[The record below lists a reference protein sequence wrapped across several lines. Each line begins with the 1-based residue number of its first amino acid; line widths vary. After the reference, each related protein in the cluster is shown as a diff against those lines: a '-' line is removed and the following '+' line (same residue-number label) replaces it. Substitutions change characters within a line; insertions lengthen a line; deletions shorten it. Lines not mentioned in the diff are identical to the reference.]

1 MRRGGTYPADPKE
14 TIMRT
19 MTAVITTAMLAGLLA
34 PAAVMAQTSDLVY
47 LGSGAPRRG
56 TITAMTPNEVKIE
69 INGVEQPIAV
79 NEIKQ
84 LKFADEPNGLDNAR
98 NAVGQR
104 NFNSALAELDKVNV
118 ADLKRDME
126 KQEVAFLR
134 AYCHAQQ
141 AMTEGGDKTAAAS
154 ALLDFVRAT
163 NKNHYRFYEAAQ
175 TLGDLMVASGKFDDA
190 AKYYG
195 ETGLAGAPWPA
206 YKLQA
211 NLALGRAQ
219 YLGGKFPEALQS
231 YEAVVASELSTA
243 ETNLLKQFAQAG
255 KGACLAETGQ
265 AQEGIDLIKKVIKDN
280 DPAEKRLFACAN
292 NALGN
297 CYLKSSQPKDAML
310 AFLQT
315 HLLFSGDG
323 DTHAEALFQLSK
335 LGDALNRPEIAS
347 DARETLRQRFAGSHW
362 LAKQ

>member
-1 MRRGGTYPADPKE
+1 
-14 TIMRT
+14 MRT
-19 MTAVITTAMLAGLLA
+19 KLTAALLAAILAGALA
-34 PAAVMAQTSDLVY
+34 PAVLAQSGDAVY
-47 LGSGAPRRG
+47 LGSGAPKRG
-56 TITAMTPNEVKIE
+56 TITAMTPNEVKVE
-69 INGVEQPIAV
+69 INGVEQSFAV
-79 NEIKQ
+79 NEIKEI
-84 LKFADEPNGLDNAR
+84 KFANEPSSLDNVR

-104 NFNSALAELDKVNV
+104 NFNSALTELQKINA

-134 AYCHAQQ
+134 AYCQAQQ
-141 AMTEGGDKTAAAS
+141 AMTEGGDKTAAAN
-154 ALLDFVRAT
+154 ALLDFVRVT
-163 NKNHYRFYEAAQ
+163 NKNHYRFYQAAQ
-175 TLGDLMVASGKFDDA
+175 TLGDLMIASGKFDDA

-195 ETGLAGAPWPA
+195 ETGLAAAPWPA

-231 YEAVVASELSTA
+231 YEAVIASELSTP

-265 AQEGIDLIKKVIKDN
+265 PQEGIDLIKKVIKDN
-280 DPAEKRLFACAN
+280 DPAEKRLFAYAN

-297 CYLKSSQPKDAML
+297 CYLKTSRPKDAMI

-315 HLLFSGDG
+315 HLLFSGDA

-347 DARETLRQRFAGSHW
+347 DARETLRQQFAGSHW
-362 LAKQ
+362 LARQ

>member
-1 MRRGGTYPADPKE
+1 MRSLF
-14 TIMRT
+14 
-19 MTAVITTAMLAGLLA
+19 TAVLTALVACCSLL
-34 PAAVMAQTSDLVY
+34 PAAASGQQGNDLVY
-47 LGSGAPRRG
+47 VFTGADREKTATKRG

-69 INGVEQPIAV
+69 ISGTEQSFPV

-84 LKFADEPNGLDNAR
+84 LKFADEPNALDNAR
-98 NAVGQR
+98 NAVGQH
-104 NFNSALAELDKVNV
+104 NYNSALAELDKIDVGM
-118 ADLKRDME
+118 LKRDME
-126 KQEVAFLR
+126 KQEIAFLKG
-134 AYCHAQQ
+134 YCQAQQ

-154 ALLDFVRAT
+154 VLLDFVRAT

-175 TLGDLMVASGKFDDA
+175 TLGDLMVASGKFDEA

-195 ETGLAGAPWPA
+195 DTGLAAAPWPA

-211 NLALGRAQ
+211 NLALGRSQ
-219 YLGGKFPEALQS
+219 YLGGKFEDALQS
-231 YEAVVASELSTA
+231 YDAVIASELSTP

-255 KGACLAETGQ
+255 RGACLAETGKVE
-265 AQEGIDLIKKVIKDN
+265 EGIALIKKVIKDN
-280 DPAEKRLFACAN
+280 DPQEKRLFAYAN

-297 CYLKSSQPKDAML
+297 CYLKTSQPKDAMI

-315 HLLFSGDG
+315 HLLFFGDG

-335 LGDALNRPEIAS
+335 LGDSLNRPEIAS
-347 DARETLRQRFAGSHW
+347 EARETLRQRFAGSHW

>member
-1 MRRGGTYPADPKE
+1 MRIKF
-14 TIMRT
+14 
-19 MTAVITTAMLAGLLA
+19 TATLSAAILAGMLA
-34 PAAVMAQTSDLVY
+34 PAALAQTSDLVY
-47 LGSGAPRRG
+47 LASGAPKRG
-56 TITAMTPNEVKIE
+56 TITAMTPNEVKME
-69 INGVEQPIAV
+69 LNGVEQSFAV

-84 LKFADEPNGLDNAR
+84 LKFTDEPNALDNAR

-104 NFNSALAELDKVNV
+104 NFNSALTELDKINV

-126 KQEVAFLR
+126 KQEVSFLK
-134 AYCHAQQ
+134 AYCQAQQ
-141 AMTEGGDKTAAAS
+141 AMTEGGDKAAATN

-163 NKNHYRFYEAAQ
+163 NKNHYRFYQAAQ

-190 AKYYG
+190 SKYYG
-195 ETGLAGAPWPA
+195 EAGLAGAPWPA
-206 YKLQA
+206 YKLEA

-219 YLGGKFPEALQS
+219 YLGGKFADALAS
-231 YEAVVASELSTA
+231 YEAVIASELSTA
-243 ETNLLKQFAQAG
+243 ETNLLKQFAQTG

-265 AQEGIDLIKKVIKDN
+265 AQQGIDLIKKVIKDN
-280 DPAEKRLFACAN
+280 DPAEKRLFAYAN

-297 CYLKSSQPKDAML
+297 CYLKTSQPKDAML

-315 HLLFSGDG
+315 HLLFSGDA

-335 LGDALNRPEIAS
+335 LGDALNRPEIAG